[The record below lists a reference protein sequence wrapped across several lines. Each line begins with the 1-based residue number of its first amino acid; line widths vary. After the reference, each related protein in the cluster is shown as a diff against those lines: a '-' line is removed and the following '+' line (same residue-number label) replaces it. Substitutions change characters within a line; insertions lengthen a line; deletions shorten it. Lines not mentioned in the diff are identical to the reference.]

1 MRHWLQVWICWLGL
15 WLMAPAHAHELVIQG
30 GFSSQ
35 SLGHAWEVFEDSSG
49 RLSEEDVEAMPGW
62 RPAYVSEPNFGFSE
76 SVYWFRMRLRSDLV
90 WNETFYLQVAY
101 PLLGEVDVYWQP
113 DHGRAQAWKTGFAR
127 PYSSRPVAARTFVF
141 PLDVNARSGGDLL
154 MRVRSQVSVQVPA
167 SLWTK
172 PAFRAHE
179 EVSCILL
186 GVALGVPFVMM
197 LYNLLLYVTVR
208 DQHYLLFSLHAFTM
222 LLFLCAWQGLTAGYL
237 WPEQPEGRMGQVAST
252 ALLGTFFCNLF
263 ADRFLDLKRTM
274 PWVHVFNR
282 GVRLLGLAV
291 LLLLALLP
299 APVANMMALLLAG
312 GSGIGITLAV
322 LLSLGNGKRTTRIF
336 SVAWLTLILGVMA
349 VFFNQWGWAQLWSFS
364 EFGLMLSVST
374 ELLVIACALADR
386 VNTERQLKISAQ
398 EGVIQS
404 ASRERAARTRA
415 RAEAADAQRAL
426 NEAVAWQANMNE
438 HLETQV
444 QERTSEL
451 EDANR
456 RLLALYDED
465 PLTGLKNRRYFMERL
480 EEEFRR
486 AAQAQIPLTL
496 MLIDIDF
503 FKRVN
508 DQYGHLQGD
517 QCVRHVGTL
526 LGNSVQRAGDCVAR
540 FGGEEFAILLPD
552 VDALAADTIAERIRA
567 RVEQTPAAGQ
577 EGNVRLTVSI
587 GVTSF
592 LPGRTET
599 VDRWLQLTD
608 KALYRAKAA
617 GRNRVHRDSGEP
629 TA

>member
-1 MRHWLQVWICWLGL
+1 MSGL
-15 WLMAPAHAHELVIQG
+15 SRFLVFVLCLWQMTSVQAHELVIQG

-35 SLGHAWEVFEDSSG
+35 SLGHAWEVFEDSTG
-49 RLSEEDVEAMPGW
+49 LLSAEDVATMPGW

-76 SVYWFRMRLRSDLV
+76 SVYWFRMRLRSDLL
-90 WNETFYLQVAY
+90 WDETFYLQVAY
-101 PLLGEVDVYWQP
+101 PLLGEVDVYWQQ
-113 DHGRAQAWKTGFAR
+113 DNGHHQVWKTGFVR
-127 PYSSRPVAARTFVF
+127 PYSSRPVAGRTFVF
-141 PLDVNARSGGDLL
+141 PIDIDARDGGDLL

-167 SLWTK
+167 DLWTK

-179 EVSCILL
+179 EVSSILL
-186 GVALGVPFVMM
+186 GVALGIPFVIM

-208 DQHYLLFSLHAFTM
+208 DRHYLRFALHAFTM
-222 LLFLCAWQGLTAGYL
+222 LLFLCAWHGLTAGYL
-237 WPEQPEGRMGQVAST
+237 WPEQPEGRMGQVAAT
-252 ALLGTFFCNLF
+252 ALLATFFCNLF
-263 ADRFLDLKRTM
+263 ADRFLELQRVM
-274 PWVHVFNR
+274 PWVYLFNR
-282 GVRLLGLAV
+282 GVRFLALAV
-291 LLLLALLP
+291 LALLALLP
-299 APVANMMALLLAG
+299 ASVANMMALALAG

-322 LLSLGNGKRTTRIF
+322 LLSVGNGKRTTRIF
-336 SVAWLTLILGVMA
+336 GLAWMTLILGVTA
-349 VFFNQWGWAQLWSFS
+349 VFFNQWGWAQLWQFS
-364 EFGLMLSVST
+364 EFGLLLSVSI
-374 ELLVIACALADR
+374 ELLVTACALADR

-398 EGVIQS
+398 EAVIHS
-404 ASRERAARTRA
+404 AARERAARARA
-415 RAEAADAQRAL
+415 RVEASDAQRAL
-426 NEAVAWQANMNE
+426 NEAVLWQANMHQ
-438 HLETQV
+438 HLEAQV

-480 EEEFRR
+480 EEEFMR
-486 AAQAQIPLTL
+486 AAQARIPLTL
-496 MLIDIDF
+496 LLIDIDF

-517 QCVRHVGTL
+517 QCVRHVAAL

-552 VDALAADTIAERIRA
+552 VDAAAADTIAERIRA

-587 GVTSF
+587 GVRSF
-592 LPGRTET
+592 LPGSGET
-599 VDRWLQLTD
+599 VDSWLQLTD

-617 GRNRVHRDSGEP
+617 GRNRVHRDSGR
-629 TA
+629 AVD